1 MNPSDPARLADL
13 ERRLSRLEDIEAL
26 APYRYHELSNSNA
39 WDPVAR

>member
-26 APYRYHELSNSNA
+26 HALRIAITS
-39 WDPVAR
+39 